1 MIDLSQDLLQI
12 LTKSADESGRPFVI
26 KWLNQCI
33 DLLTRAKVLEA
44 EYSKLKTIQVTVNN
58 AIMQNY
64 QEIKTDLK
72 TDKLIKEMYIFL
84 NEVGET
90 LRGESL
96 IYQVTLSTGKGQ
108 SKNMT
113 TFELPLEKFLEL
125 TTATHTRLTLSRTKT
140 ILNRI
145 AKDNDVN
152 QRKWTEEE
160 IFNYQRFIYN
170 AKRVQ
175 QGRWKKVNRGNLL
188 EAYSRYEDLRNSGMS
203 KGSTTIAMQETLRG
217 TQGFWQ
223 GADYNGFQIKGNA
236 ASVANI
242 YTCIN
247 QLNEL
252 YLILSGLQ
260 FNNITE
266 FNDRVSQINQQTQI
280 ELTKYADLTVDEL
293 LAKLAKQFGV
303 Q

>member
-125 TTATHTRLTLSRTKT
+125 TTATHTRLILSRTKT
-140 ILNRI
+140 ILNRM

-152 QRKWTEEE
+152 QRKWSEEE
-160 IFNYQRFIYN
+160 VFNYQRFIYN

-188 EAYSRYEDLRNSGMS
+188 EAYSRYEDLRNSGIS

-280 ELTKYADLTVDEL
+280 ELTKYADLTIDEL

-303 Q
+303 K

>member
-1 MIDLSQDLLQI
+1 MIDISQDLLQI
-12 LTKSADESGRPFVI
+12 LTKSADDYGRPFII

-33 DLLTRAKVLEA
+33 DLLTRAKILEA

-64 QEIKTDLK
+64 QEIKTNLK
-72 TDKLIKEMYIFL
+72 TDTLIKEMYIFL

-90 LRGESL
+90 LRGESI

-108 SKNMT
+108 SKHMT
-113 TFELPLEKFLEL
+113 TFELPLEKFLDL
-125 TTATHTRLTLSRTKT
+125 TTATHTRLTLSKTKT
-140 ILNRI
+140 ILNRMT
-145 AKDNDVN
+145 KDSDAN
-152 QRKWTEEE
+152 QREWTEEE

-188 EAYSRYEDLRNSGMS
+188 EAYSRYEDLRNSGLS
-203 KGSTTIAMQETLRG
+203 KGSTTIALQETLKG

-236 ASVANI
+236 ASIANI

-252 YLILSGLQ
+252 YLILNGLQ

-266 FNDRVSQINQQTQI
+266 FNDHVSQINQQAQV
-280 ELTKYADLTVDEL
+280 ELTKYTDLTVDEL

-303 Q
+303 

>member
-160 IFNYQRFIYN
+160 MFNYQRFIYN

-188 EAYSRYEDLRNSGMS
+188 EAYSRYEDLRNSGIS

-266 FNDRVSQINQQTQI
+266 FNDRVSQINQQAQI
-280 ELTKYADLTVDEL
+280 ELTKYADLTIDEL

>member
-1 MIDLSQDLLQI
+1 MIDISQDLLQI
-12 LTKSADESGRPFVI
+12 LTKSADDYGRPFII

-33 DLLTRAKVLEA
+33 DLLTRAKILEA
-44 EYSKLKTIQVTVNN
+44 EYSKLKTIQVTVST
-58 AIMQNY
+58 AVMQNY
-64 QEIKTDLK
+64 QEMKNELK
-72 TDKLIKEMYIFL
+72 TNQLVKEMYIFL

-90 LRGESL
+90 LRGES
-96 IYQVTLSTGKGQ
+96 IVYQVTLSTGKGQ
-108 SKNMT
+108 SKHMT
-113 TFELPLEKFLEL
+113 TFELPLEKFLDL
-125 TTATHTRLTLSRTKT
+125 TTATHTRLTLSKTKT
-140 ILNRI
+140 ILNRMI
-145 AKDNDVN
+145 KDNDAN
-152 QRKWTEEE
+152 QREWTEEE

-188 EAYSRYEDLRNSGMS
+188 EAYSRYEDLRNSGLS
-203 KGSTTIAMQETLRG
+203 KGSTTIAMQETLKG

-236 ASVANI
+236 ASIANI

-252 YLILSGLQ
+252 YLILNGLQ

-266 FNDRVSQINQQTQI
+266 FNDHVSQINQQAQV
-280 ELTKYADLTVDEL
+280 ELTKYTDLTVDEL

-303 Q
+303 

>member
-96 IYQVTLSTGKGQ
+96 IYQITLSTGKGQ

-145 AKDNDVN
+145 AKDNDIN

-188 EAYSRYEDLRNSGMS
+188 EAYSRYEDLRNSGIS

-280 ELTKYADLTVDEL
+280 ELTKYADLTIDEL